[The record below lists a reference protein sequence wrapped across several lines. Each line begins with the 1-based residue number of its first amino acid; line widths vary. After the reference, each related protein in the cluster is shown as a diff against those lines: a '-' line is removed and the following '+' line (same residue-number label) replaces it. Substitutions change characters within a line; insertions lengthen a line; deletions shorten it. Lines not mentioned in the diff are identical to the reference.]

1 MTAMWFFNDVNLFS
15 ILCPHKMKE
24 LKNNHCFDMYQK
36 GDFVYFEKDVSNRLY
51 LIEKGKVKIGYYNE
65 NGDEIVKVILTR
77 GEIFGEKSLL
87 GEENR
92 NEFAQSVESNTSICP
107 INTDTMQTLLRNN
120 TELSLKIYKFIG
132 FRFKK
137 LERRLEIL
145 LFKDVKTR
153 LLEFIKEL
161 SSEYGYKNVITGDV
175 VIKHPYTQKDISSL
189 IGTSR
194 PTLNQYLNELRLE
207 GIIDFNQK
215 EMFLKNHEY
224 VS

>member
-15 ILCPHKMKE
+15 ILCPHKFQEFKKE
-24 LKNNHCFDMYQK
+24 HCFDNYKK
-36 GDFVYFEKDVSNRLY
+36 GDFVYFEKDVSNKLY
-51 LIEKGKVKIGYYNE
+51 LIEKGKVKIGYYQE
-65 NGDEIVKVILTR
+65 NGDEIVKVILTK

-92 NEFAQSVESNTSICP
+92 NEFAQSIETDTSICP
-107 INTDTMQTLLRNN
+107 VNIDTMQALLRNN
-120 TELSLKIYKFIG
+120 TDLSLKIYKFIG

-161 SSEYGYKNVITGDV
+161 SSEYGYKNTITGDV
-175 VIKHPYTQKDISSL
+175 VIRHPYTQKDISSL

-194 PTLNQYLNELRLE
+194 PTLNLYLNELRLE

-215 EMFLKNHEY
+215 EMFLKNHK
-224 VS
+224 SIS

>member
-1 MTAMWFFNDVNLFS
+1 
-15 ILCPHKMKE
+15 
-24 LKNNHCFDMYQK
+24 
-36 GDFVYFEKDVSNRLY
+36 

-65 NGDEIVKVILTR
+65 NGDEVVKVILTR

-92 NEFAQSVESNTSICP
+92 NEFAQSIESNTSICQV
-107 INTDTMQTLLRNN
+107 NTDTMQTLLRNN
-120 TELSLKIYKFIG
+120 TDLSLKIYKFIG

-161 SSEYGYKNVITGDV
+161 STEYGYKNVITGDV

-194 PTLNQYLNELRLE
+194 PTLNLYLNELRLE

>member
-15 ILCPHKMKE
+15 ILCPHKIKE
-24 LKNNHCFDMYQK
+24 LKKEHCFDTYQK
-36 GDFVYFEKDVSNRLY
+36 GDFVYFEKDVSNKLY

-65 NGDEIVKVILTR
+65 NGDEVVKVILTR

-92 NEFAQSVESNTSICP
+92 NEFAQSVESDTSICP
-107 INTDTMQTLLRNN
+107 VNTDTMQTLLRNN
-120 TELSLKIYKFIG
+120 TDLSLKIYKFIG

-194 PTLNQYLNELRLE
+194 PTLNLYLNELRLE